1 MNHGIADVA
10 CGAGMNNVDSVPPL
24 MVMQV
29 KCDSPRRN
37 RLSASSLLAVWLYIV
52 SIAGCQSQAPLRFAV
67 IPRTTGTLTW
77 EPLHHGVEV
86 AAYSVGA
93 TIYWNAPTREDD
105 IDGQIALIERL
116 VAKGHYQGIVI
127 APDQSLALVTP
138 VRRSLAKGIPI
149 VILGSPLLVP
159 PQGKLFYVLND
170 EQKGGHIA
178 AQRVAALLKGR
189 GTVAILGINPDI
201 AGTLLRARSFEQF
214 LSKQYPGIRI
224 VDKRMGS
231 FNVPHEQQAAEET
244 LKANPHLDAIVAL
257 SPSTTQG
264 ALSMID
270 SHPEY
275 SSVKLIGFD
284 PDSLDFS
291 SKNLDSVIL
300 QNMPEMGERAIHL
313 LYAVQEG
320 KPVPSQIEVEP
331 MLVTRETVGSV
342 QVRRWTSVD
351 FRPGSRQPD
360 WGSK

>member
-1 MNHGIADVA
+1 MYHGVA
-10 CGAGMNNVDSVPPL
+10 VAACRERMNNVDSVPPH

-37 RLSASSLLAVWLYIV
+37 RLSARSLAAVWLCTI
-52 SIAGCQSQAPLRFAV
+52 SIAGCQRRVPLRFAV

-86 AAYSVGA
+86 AAYNVGA
-93 TIYWNAPTREDD
+93 KIYWNAPTREDD
-105 IDGQIALIERL
+105 IDGQISLIERL
-116 VAKGHYQGIVI
+116 VAKGRYQGIVI

-159 PQGKLFYVLND
+159 PQGKLFYILND
-170 EQKGGHIA
+170 EQEGGRIA

-201 AGTLLRARSFEQF
+201 AGTLLRARSFEQV
-214 LSKQYPGIRI
+214 LSRQYPGIRI
-224 VDKRMGS
+224 VSKRMGS

-264 ALSMID
+264 VLSMID
-270 SHPEY
+270 GNPEY
-275 SSVKLIGFD
+275 SSIKLIGFD
-284 PDSLDFS
+284 PDSLAFP
-291 SKNLDSVIL
+291 SKSLDSVIL
-300 QNMPEMGERAIHL
+300 QNLPEMGEKAIHL
-313 LYAVQEG
+313 LDAVQEG
-320 KPVPSQIEVEP
+320 KPVPSEIEVEP
-331 MLVTRETVGSV
+331 MLVTRESVGSV
-342 QVRRWTSVD
+342 QVRRWTAVD

-360 WGSK
+360 WSSK